1 MPEAVHAD
9 LETARGELPQ
19 QASVQGIPGAE
30 VEGGA
35 EAVLLFEVGHGERP
49 PNTALVLDVVRE
61 DHGRAVPV
69 GPEPAE
75 TPLTPVLHEQ
85 QAEGVEAEERRDA
98 QIQRPRWEVRPSLP
112 ADDHPPAGDLGG
124 TRDEPL
130 RAIEEVELL
139 GREAPVGTVA
149 RPFLAHIAAIR

>member
-1 MPEAVHAD
+1 M
-9 LETARGELPQ
+9 
-19 QASVQGIPGAE
+19 
-30 VEGGA
+30 
-35 EAVLLFEVGHGERP
+35 LLLEVGHGERA

-61 DHGRAVPV
+61 DHGRAVAV

-75 TPLTPVLHEQ
+75 AALASVLHEQ
-85 QAEGVEAEERRDA
+85 LAEGVEAQEPRDA
-98 QIQRPRWEVRPSLP
+98 QIQRPRREVGPSLP

-124 TRDEPL
+124 TRDEPF

-149 RPFLAHIAAIR
+149 RPLLADVAAIGVVEVERERYDSGLLVERCPEQIAA